1 MTAELKELPRC
12 NVCNVPLGESNNTLC
27 VEGRWVH
34 YTCAFYQVV
43 EKIRNPQTKV
53 DNNAI

>member
-43 EKIRNPQTKV
+43 EKIRNPQTKG